1 MPPFCLLVDAHSW
14 GASHGRQGL
23 PVKTQDCV
31 FFLVVRE
38 RSQQRSRQA
47 LLKHTH
53 TRTCQILRPYTEF
66 FFLFFLSAKQPQ
78 GKRNRRTI
86 TIGQS
91 DLVESVPLVHGVG
104 EASRT
109 VSVGGAE
116 VLTLRHLHL
125 DLQTPAYAYE
135 FLCFFFLFLVCRGL
149 RSWMD
154 GWLISIRYIPVFSS
168 NFIQHCDQLWVSTL
182 SNWKMLKPLKK
193 LVLGFQLLPFEKENS
208 QKSTRVVVDNFFFLF
223 ATL

>member
-1 MPPFCLLVDAHSW
+1 MPPFCLPVDAHGW

-38 RSQQRSRQA
+38 RRQHRSRQT
-47 LLKHTH
+47 LLKH
-53 TRTCQILRPYTEF
+53 TRTCQILRPYTGF

-86 TIGQS
+86 TISQS

-104 EASRT
+104 EASCT

-116 VLTLRHLHL
+116 VRALRHLHL
-125 DLQTPAYAYE
+125 DLQTPTYAYE
-135 FLCFFFLFLVCRGL
+135 FLCFFFLFLLCQGL
-149 RSWMD
+149 KGWMD

-168 NFIQHCDQLWVSTL
+168 NFIQYCNQLWMSTL
-182 SNWKMLKPLKK
+182 SNWKILKPLKK
-193 LVLGFQLLPFEKENS
+193 LVWGFQLLL
-208 QKSTRVVVDNFFFLF
+208 KSSRVVVNIFFFLF
-223 ATL
+223 ASL